1 MSENITLD
9 GLNKKQENKEVDE
22 LSEEVVDSSIIDEE
36 KTKRKLIE
44 KQKIILKK
52 PTDSSKNFDDQPSYV
67 NGLEEKNE
75 IKSYEVEA
83 DNDSEGAQESFV
95 EKKVVDEKIANEQK
109 TDDNKLAFFD
119 LQRPKKS

>member
-1 MSENITLD
+1 M
-9 GLNKKQENKEVDE
+9 
-22 LSEEVVDSSIIDEE
+22 
-36 KTKRKLIE
+36 
-44 KQKIILKK
+44 KK